1 MTSSPPSV
9 GWRRGDDRLWL
20 IPSIIVITVWSY
32 IGHLDF
38 ATWVFEIIVGLLF
51 LCVLIAAYPRFRFAR
66 VIYIVALVHYLVLAI
81 GGKYTYSESPVGA
94 WMQDLLS
101 LERNPFDRIGHFMQG
116 FTPAIVVRELLLRR
130 TLLHRGWALR
140 WIIISISL
148 AFSAFYELLEWWM
161 VIFFYPDV
169 GPEWLGHQGDPFD
182 AQADMLMAILGA
194 LLAMVLLSGLQDR
207 QMSSAG
213 HFGLED

>member
-1 MTSSPPSV
+1 
-9 GWRRGDDRLWL
+9 
-20 IPSIIVITVWSY
+20 
-32 IGHLDF
+32 
-38 ATWVFEIIVGLLF
+38 
-51 LCVLIAAYPRFRFAR
+51 
-66 VIYIVALVHYLVLAI
+66 
-81 GGKYTYSESPVGA
+81 
-94 WMQDLLS
+94 
-101 LERNPFDRIGHFMQG
+101 MQG